1 MIKTSHLMVKFSI
14 LHLQYHGSH
23 VVQCPSVDMKAP
35 FFRWFL
41 LVPGILVALIL
52 SYVATRVLD
61 VFLCILIGSVFP
73 NFVSDVAYRGTIG
86 PKILNDSII
95 GIHLLQVVG
104 QLTLVWSAAALAP
117 SHKLLV
123 ARLIGISSLVL
134 RFCFFGWVYL
144 VQLPIE
150 TLGWH
155 LQIMAILS
163 TWFGL
168 VVVKKDCA
176 GLPTN
181 HSY

>member
-1 MIKTSHLMVKFSI
+1 
-14 LHLQYHGSH
+14 
-23 VVQCPSVDMKAP
+23 MKAP
-35 FFRWFL
+35 ILRWFL
-41 LVPGILVALIL
+41 LIPGIVVALVIA
-52 SYVATRVLD
+52 YVVTRVLD
-61 VFLCILIGSVFP
+61 VFLCILVGSVFP
-73 NFVSDVAYRGTIG
+73 NFISDVAYRGTIG

-104 QLTLVWSAAALAP
+104 QLTLVWSAATLAP
-117 SHKLLV
+117 NHKLLV

-155 LQIMAILS
+155 LQLMAIFS

-168 VVVKKDCA
+168 VVVKKDC
-176 GLPTN
+176 LKLQTD
-181 HSY
+181 